1 MNQSTQRCHSRTTSA
16 PSFQNHLSPVIPE
29 RGYRESKLTFSAEAK
44 VLKSKWI
51 PANGMRE

>member
-1 MNQSTQRCHSRTTSA
+1 MNQSTQRCHSSA
-16 PSFQNHLSPVIPE
+16 ISIPSFQNHLSPVIPE
-29 RGYRESKLTFSAEAK
+29 RGYRESKLTFLAEAR